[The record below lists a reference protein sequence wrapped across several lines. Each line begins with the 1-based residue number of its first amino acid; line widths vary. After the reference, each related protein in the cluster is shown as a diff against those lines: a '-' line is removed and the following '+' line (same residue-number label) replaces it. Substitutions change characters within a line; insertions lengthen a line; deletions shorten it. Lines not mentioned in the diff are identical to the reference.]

1 MKEKLIV
8 ALDVPSLRDA
18 EVLVKQLA
26 GIVPTF
32 KVGKELFTAEG
43 PEVVRMI
50 HGYNAQ
56 VFLDLKYHDIPTTV
70 ARAVTAAA
78 GLGVFMLNLH
88 AMGGSKMM
96 LAASEAISNLEHQPI
111 LLGVTVLTS
120 MGQSDLHELN
130 ISKAVDQQV
139 ATLALLAI
147 ESGLNGVVASG
158 HEAEMIRDA
167 CGKDFVIVTPGVRPK
182 DANRH
187 DQTRVL
193 TPQEAINN
201 GASYIVIGRPITQAP
216 NPADAAQEIIN
227 D

>member
-1 MKEKLIV
+1 MKEKIIV
-8 ALDVPSLRDA
+8 ALDVSTLREA
-18 EVLVKQLA
+18 ESLVKQLV

-78 GLGVFMLNLH
+78 GLGVFMLNMH
-88 AMGGSKMM
+88 AFGGSKMM
-96 LAASEAISNLEHQPI
+96 WAASEAIAKLEHQPI

-130 ISKAVDQQV
+130 ISKAVDQEV

-147 ESGLNGVVASG
+147 ESGLDGVVASG
-158 HEAEMIRDA
+158 HEAKMIRDA

-182 DANRH
+182 STNRH

-216 NPADAAQEIIN
+216 SPADAALEIIN
-227 D
+227 G